1 LTHDVAGH
9 GRYAYER
16 VRTGKPMPSVF
27 EVGRTV
33 PVGLAIEAILLI
45 AKHSYEGEWEGQV
58 RYPPPQKATRQ
69 TSPLERV

>member
-1 LTHDVAGH
+1 
-9 GRYAYER
+9 
-16 VRTGKPMPSVF
+16 MPSVF